1 MKRFFYSLIFF
12 IFFTSTVNAASF
24 NWTKHDVTV
33 DGSFELYYDK
43 KTILKVGSYKY
54 FWTLRNNL
62 KDIQDDEYSTI
73 THRMVNCETL
83 EAKWIS
89 YTSYNSSMGRGD
101 FITDFIV
108 PEELP
113 DIFKWN
119 YYDPDNTIYGAM
131 LDEIC
136 NIK

>member
-1 MKRFFYSLIFF
+1 
-12 IFFTSTVNAASF
+12 
-24 NWTKHDVTV
+24 
-33 DGSFELYYDK
+33 
-43 KTILKVGSYKY
+43 
-54 FWTLRNNL
+54 
-62 KDIQDDEYSTI
+62 
-73 THRMVNCETL
+73 
-83 EAKWIS
+83 
-89 YTSYNSSMGRGD
+89 MGRGD